1 MIAIDRIVC
10 PVDFSEVSR
19 SAFDHA
25 VTLARRSGARISAV
39 HVTPTAT
46 VPVDGDAAAASPGP
60 APGIPAAV
68 PTPPIPPPSDAMEWL
83 IEPARRSGVR
93 VEPVIAHGNTVSRIL
108 EHSDEEP
115 ADLVVMGTHGTGGFE
130 RFVMGSVAERI
141 VRKASCPVL
150 TVSPEV
156 LDTPPPSPVGFD
168 RILCAVDFSEA
179 SVRGLEYALT
189 LADGST
195 SELIVLH
202 VLEPPG
208 YSLLASDEID
218 PATNPALV
226 REARSRLE
234 ALLPANVRDLCTPR
248 VEVGIGKA
256 HEQILTLAQQWEAQV
271 IVTGVHGRA
280 QGVVERLFLG
290 SVANHVVREAP
301 CPVLSVRDMT
311 PAPSRS
317 SSPR

>member
-1 MIAIDRIVC
+1 MVGDS
-10 PVDFSEVSR
+10 PR
-19 SAFDHA
+19 S
-25 VTLARRSGARISAV
+25 T
-39 HVTPTAT
+39 
-46 VPVDGDAAAASPGP
+46 AAASLAPD
-60 APGIPAAV
+60 PGIPAAV
-68 PTPPIPPPSDAMEWL
+68 PVPPAPPPSDALEWL
-83 IEPARRSGVR
+83 IEPARRSGVQ
-93 VEPVIAHGNTVSRIL
+93 VETVIAQGNTVRRIL
-108 EHSDEEP
+108 EHSDEGP

-156 LDTPPPSPVGFD
+156 LDTPPPSPDGLD

-189 LADGST
+189 LADGPS
-195 SELIVLH
+195 SQLIVLH

-208 YSLLASDEID
+208 FSLFAGDEVD
-218 PATNPALV
+218 PTSNPALV
-226 REARSRLE
+226 REARARLV
-234 ALLPANVRDLCTPR
+234 ALLPANVREHCTPR
-248 VEVGIGKA
+248 VEVRIGKA
-256 HEQILTLAQQWEAQV
+256 HEQILSVAQQEEAQV
-271 IVTGVHGRA
+271 IVTGVHGRP

-290 SVANHVVREAP
+290 SVANHVVREAA

-317 SSPR
+317 PSPS